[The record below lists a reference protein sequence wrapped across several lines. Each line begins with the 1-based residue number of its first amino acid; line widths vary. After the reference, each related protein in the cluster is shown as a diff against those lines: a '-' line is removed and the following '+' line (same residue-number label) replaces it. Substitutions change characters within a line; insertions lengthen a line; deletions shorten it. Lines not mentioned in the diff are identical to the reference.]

1 MSEQHRFWRDC
12 TDEPL
17 LFAYAFSAHFPCRN
31 LFVQECDFIFQHM
44 QPLQSPDLQES
55 SSQPAVSV
63 APISDSYQITVN
75 MDNEE
80 TIKK

>member
-1 MSEQHRFWRDC
+1 
-12 TDEPL
+12 
-17 LFAYAFSAHFPCRN
+17 
-31 LFVQECDFIFQHM
+31 M